1 MWKAKARSARESDL
15 MDRKRV
21 VGAALLVAGTDI
33 GAGILV
39 MPLVTGLVG
48 FLPAMALFAAM
59 WLLMLWCADL
69 VVETTLALAHGKQR
83 EINLVHMARLTLGRG
98 GEWLT
103 WCGFLLL
110 FYTLVAAYMVGSGQ
124 LLSETIQECR
134 GWSLPA
140 WSLPLPIL
148 LLCAPAVWIG
158 FGTVARLNRWLMV
171 GLAVV
176 FTVMLSVVFP
186 LMQPSRLLHTDVRYA
201 WACLA
206 IIVTGFAYHVVVPS
220 LVHYLR
226 GDVRS
231 IRISIIVGSLIPLV
245 VYMLWEFVVL
255 AAIPTGGANGL
266 ADLLHRD
273 LPLATALRGY
283 KTAHNAMT
291 AFALLAIIT
300 SFLGISTGL
309 LDFLKDGL
317 GVRNRMIA
325 LACTFV
331 PPLVLIWTSES
342 AFVTILE
349 YGGIFVA
356 LLHGILPPAMVL
368 ALRSNK
374 TLTDGC
380 SPYRAWGGRN
390 VMIAAI
396 IAFSCF
402 IALVLAKNMGWLVVD
417 LSPYLPT

>member
-1 MWKAKARSARESDL
+1 

-33 GAGILV
+33 GAGMLV

-48 FLPAMALFAAM
+48 FFPAMALFVVM

-69 VVETTLALAHGKQR
+69 VVETTLAVSSGGQR
-83 EINLVHMARLTLGRG
+83 EINLVRMARLTLGRV

-103 WCGFLLL
+103 WGGFLLL
-110 FYTLVAAYMVGSGQ
+110 FYTLVAAYMVGSGK
-124 LLSETIQECR
+124 LLSETIQGYR
-134 GWSLPA
+134 GWSLPT
-140 WSLPLPIL
+140 WGLPLPIL

-158 FGTVARLNRWLMV
+158 FDTAARLNRWLMA
-171 GLAVV
+171 GFATA
-176 FTVMLSVVFP
+176 FAAMLSVVLP
-186 LMQPSRLLHTDVRYA
+186 LMQPTRLLHADGRYA

-231 IRISIIVGSLIPLV
+231 IRVSIMVGSLIPLV
-245 VYMLWEFVVL
+245 VYMLWELVVL
-255 AAIPTGGANGL
+255 AAVPVDGANGL

-273 LPLATALRGY
+273 LPLAAALREDE
-283 KTAHNAMT
+283 AARNAMT
-291 AFALLAIIT
+291 VFALLAVMT

-309 LDFLKDGL
+309 LDFLRDGL
-317 GVRNRMIA
+317 GIHNRMIA
-325 LACTFV
+325 LGWTFV
-331 PPLVLIWTSES
+331 PPLVLIWTSRS

-380 SPYRAWGGRN
+380 RPYHAWGGRG
-390 VMIAAI
+390 VMITAVV
-396 IAFSCF
+396 AFACF
-402 IALVLAKNMGWLVVD
+402 IALVLAKNVGWFVLD